1 MKISEIQK
9 VAEKAS
15 KLQKVAELA
24 LKRQKEFRT
33 AAGLA
38 GPDFRPEL
46 SLALPRIP
54 PNPVAVSVEENLASE
69 FHKRLKKWISE
80 FDASLDQAH
89 EVGVGLVNFG
99 RAVTFALEEMGYWN
113 PSLIAFSGRN
123 EDGEPV
129 ELIQHV
135 NQISMLLVRLPRKNP
150 DEPKPQIGFQGK

>member
-24 LKRQKEFRT
+24 LKRQKEFQAVAGRT
-33 AAGLA
+33 
-38 GPDFRPEL
+38 PTHFRSPLDL
-46 SLALPRIP
+46 SLLRIP
-54 PNPVAVSVEENLASE
+54 PNPVAESVKHNLASE
-69 FHKRLKKWISE
+69 FHKRLEKWISE

-150 DEPKPQIGFQGK
+150 DEPKPRIGFQGE